1 MRIGNYDNWH
11 HGPRPGWRPVV
22 RGPRLA
28 VEGTLT
34 GVIAHSL
41 AGHPGDNELLLE
53 WDALP
58 SGPALTIVRSYGD
71 INVMCDNLALGESLA
86 YRIPV
91 AGFNAI
97 SAARLWLQSVAP
109 VLGYLTV
116 EVWEDTGGVPTTR
129 LGIIGHID
137 TADIGIA
144 WEAHEVYADAAYP
157 CDPALAWLVLS
168 GAGMTGA
175 GQIQWGGTPGAGA
188 GYAKYTIAGGWGAL
202 AGELSATAWQG
213 GQFCILRGLCGAQG
227 GGVVYQVD
235 LGDGQLYSAIIAD
248 VTARQ
253 TVVPSTRGGAITVAP
268 ASFGVAEEVRLTL
281 NIIDELG
288 T

>member
-11 HGPRPGWRPVV
+11 HGPRPGWRPVS
-22 RGPRLA
+22 RRPRLA
-28 VEGTLT
+28 VEPTLT

-41 AGHPGDNELLLE
+41 AGHPGDDEVRLE

-58 SGPALTIVRSYGD
+58 SGYAIAIVRTYGD
-71 INVMCDNLALGESLA
+71 VNVMCDNLVLGESLA

-91 AGFNAI
+91 PAFNAV
-97 SAARLWLQSVAP
+97 SAARLWLQAVGA
-109 VLGYLTV
+109 VTGQLRV

-137 TADIGIA
+137 ATTIGVA
-144 WEAHEVYADAAYP
+144 WEAHEVYAPIAYP
-157 CDPALAWLVLS
+157 CDPAIAWLVLS
-168 GAGMTGA
+168 GEDMLGA
-175 GQIQWGGTPGAGA
+175 GQVQWGGTPAAGA
-188 GYAKYTIAGGWGAL
+188 GYAKYTAGAWGPL

-213 GQFCILRGLCGAQG
+213 GQFCILRGLCHAQG

-235 LGDGQLYSAIIAD
+235 LDDGQLYQAIIAD

-253 TVVPSTRGGAITVAP
+253 TVVPSTRGGAITVGP